1 MEDARLLNV
10 ALNQIGGEWD
20 ADLLARLLIDLRAT
34 ADRDLTLSGFAEAD
48 LQDLLTRFDQREK
61 RARPERFDLDEALA
75 AVDREASGIAPG
87 AGWQLGAHR
96 LFRGDATDAAFV
108 APWDRPGGGRDS
120 MNQVSIKPGAVQQL
134 AKGFVWSRRRA
145 RQVFTSSSW
154 DASAHHCCG
163 QAWLRSW
170 SGGVPPLLGAAAPV
184 LLVISWL
191 VGRVRV
197 TDAAEASGQRQYLS
211 ALVLLNFLIVVA
223 ALILWWAK

>member
-10 ALNQIGGEWD
+10 ALNQIGGEWG

-170 SGGVPPLLGAAAPV
+170 SGGSRRRPTPARRCRAGA
-184 LLVISWL
+184 LSHLVARWSRPRDRCGGSERATPIP
-191 VGRVRV
+191 
-197 TDAAEASGQRQYLS
+197 QRPR
-211 ALVLLNFLIVVA
+211 AT
-223 ALILWWAK
+223 